1 MGKEYKY
8 IPSDNLMNPTFQLN
22 CQDIAFS
29 GHVSKYLK
37 LFFFFK
43 DPGRLFDGEGPV
55 YEKPFCPMLVFRK
68 GTLSLAR
75 LLLDS
80 ILH

>member
-29 GHVSKYLK
+29 GYVSKYLK
-37 LFFFFK
+37 LFFFFQRS
-43 DPGRLFDGEGPV
+43 G
-55 YEKPFCPMLVFRK
+55 
-68 GTLSLAR
+68 
-75 LLLDS
+75 
-80 ILH
+80 